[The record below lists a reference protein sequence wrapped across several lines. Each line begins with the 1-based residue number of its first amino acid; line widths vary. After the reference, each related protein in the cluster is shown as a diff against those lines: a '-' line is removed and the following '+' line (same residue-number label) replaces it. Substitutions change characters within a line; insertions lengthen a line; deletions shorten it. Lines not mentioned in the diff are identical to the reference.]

1 MFGKLNVWVDANAD
15 GVTEAGE
22 LKTLN
27 DLGITSISLNADG
40 TQTAQNGNILAGYS
54 SFTTTDG
61 QSHQMVDAWLQTQNL
76 PVLNL
81 DALVHDQGVVNL
93 GNGKAEL
100 LQLNVS
106 DVLQLPTNTS
116 GQHVLQVQG
125 DATDVVSLSHLFA
138 DGHASGTWG
147 QTGTSTQ
154 NGQTYNVYQYSG
166 DTSLQVLVDQH
177 IAQSQVHVS

>member
-1 MFGKLNVWVDANAD
+1 
-15 GVTEAGE
+15 
-22 LKTLN
+22 
-27 DLGITSISLNADG
+27 
-40 TQTAQNGNILAGYS
+40 
-54 SFTTTDG
+54 
-61 QSHQMVDAWLQTQNL
+61 MVDAWLQTQNL

-116 GQHVLQVQG
+116 GQHVLQISG
-125 DATDVVSLSHLFA
+125 DSNDAVDLSHLFA

-147 QTGTSTQ
+147 QNGTVQ
-154 NGQTYNVYQYSG
+154 QGGQTYNVYQYSG
-166 DTSLQVLVDQH
+166 DASLQVLIDQH
-177 IAQSQVHVS
+177 IAQSQVHMS